1 MLIRIGFIL
10 LSLAIVMAGSD
21 NVVLPV
27 LMAAMGMMLMKIGE
41 RREDGKEDS

>member
-10 LSLAIVMAGSD
+10 LSLAIVTVNSD
-21 NVVLPV
+21 NVWLPV

-41 RREDGKEDS
+41 RREDAKKDS

>member
-10 LSLAIVMAGSD
+10 LSLAIVMANSD

-27 LMAAMGMMLMKIGE
+27 LMAAMGMLLMKAGE
-41 RREDGKEDS
+41 RREDNGR